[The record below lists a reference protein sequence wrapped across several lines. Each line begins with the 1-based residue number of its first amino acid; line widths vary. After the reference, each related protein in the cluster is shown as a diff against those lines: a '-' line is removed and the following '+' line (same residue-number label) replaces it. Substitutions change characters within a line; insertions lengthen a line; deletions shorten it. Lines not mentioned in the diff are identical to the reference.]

1 MFKKLGLA
9 ITFSPNGKALL
20 KETLRLQ
27 ELFNAQLVFIHIGEK
42 TQEAEDRLLSVINNS
57 GIKENS
63 YEIIW
68 DKGDPAS
75 SIIKNSK
82 NSNVD
87 LLISGALEKESLFK
101 FYFGSVARTI
111 MREFTSSTLILKSP
125 KENPTGFK
133 KFCVSADYSS
143 QGEKTILTAYK
154 FALQEKAEEFIIIRD
169 FHAPGISASIID
181 GGTSDEI
188 NIAKEQWVLEEEEKM
203 HLFVKELNLKEIEP
217 KIVCL
222 YGKEGWEAGN
232 YAHQNN
238 VDLFVVSSPPRRLK
252 FLNKLFPH
260 DSEYAFEKLPS
271 NLLILR

>member
-1 MFKKLGLA
+1 MFLKIGLA
-9 ITFSPNGKALL
+9 ITFSPTGKALL

-27 ELFNAQLVFIHIGEK
+27 NLFNSQLVLIHIGEK
-42 TQEAEDRLLSVINNS
+42 NKEAEERLFTAIENS
-57 GIKENS
+57 GIAKNS
-63 YEIIW
+63 YEVIW

-75 SIIKNSK
+75 AILRNSK
-82 NSNVD
+82 KSKVD

-125 KENPTGFK
+125 TENPKGFK
-133 KFCVSADYSS
+133 RFYVSADYSTR
-143 QGEKTILTAYK
+143 GEKTILTAYK
-154 FALQEKAEEFIIIRD
+154 FALKENAEEFVIIHD

-188 NIAKEQWVLEEEEKM
+188 IFAKKQWIIEEEEKM
-203 HLFVKELNLKEIEP
+203 KLFIKELNLKEIQP

-238 VDLFVVSSPPRRLK
+238 ADIFVVCSPPRKLK
-252 FLNKLFPH
+252 FLDKLFPH
-260 DSEYAFEKLPS
+260 DSEFAFEKLPS
-271 NLLILR
+271 NLLIVR